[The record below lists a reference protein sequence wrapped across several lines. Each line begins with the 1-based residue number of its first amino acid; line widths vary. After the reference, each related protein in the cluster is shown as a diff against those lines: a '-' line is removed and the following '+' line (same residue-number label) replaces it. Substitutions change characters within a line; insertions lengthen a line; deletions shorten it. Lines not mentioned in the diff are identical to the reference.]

1 MSFNMDKETVVHPH
15 DTVLLSNKKEQTTDT
30 VNNTADSQR

>member
-15 DTVLLSNKKEQTTDT
+15 KVRLLSKKKEQTTET
-30 VNNTADSQR
+30 FNNTVTAQR